1 MDMHVH
7 VHVHASHYTM
17 MLSYLLH
24 ATPSILWRNQTKSG
38 HDQRH
43 QLYATSYLLEGLPS
57 LNASE
62 DACQLKTAMGSF
74 ARACKWCFRPQ
85 HATWEAYRSKVVL
98 RAATLLFKCAVDM
111 ESVSLT
117 NSKG

>member
-1 MDMHVH
+1 
-7 VHVHASHYTM
+7 
-17 MLSYLLH
+17 
-24 ATPSILWRNQTKSG
+24 
-38 HDQRH
+38 
-43 QLYATSYLLEGLPS
+43 
-57 LNASE
+57 
-62 DACQLKTAMGSF
+62 MGSF